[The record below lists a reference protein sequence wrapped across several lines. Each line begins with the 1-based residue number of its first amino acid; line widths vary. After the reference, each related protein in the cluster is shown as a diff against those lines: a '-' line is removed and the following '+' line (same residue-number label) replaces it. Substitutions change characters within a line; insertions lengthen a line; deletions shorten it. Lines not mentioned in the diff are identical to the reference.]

1 MNWRGLNLGIG
12 GLSQL
17 SDAVTRSISAENFDG
32 SKGGGARATEGT
44 GASAARELGPGWKI
58 SPSINLA
65 AQTTVSLAEIEGP
78 GVIQHIWLTVHPTAW
93 RRLILRF
100 FWDDETEPSIE
111 TPLGDFF
118 ANGWCERCNIT
129 SLAVAVNPAGGF
141 NCYWEMP
148 FRRRARI
155 TV

>member
-100 FWDDETEPSIE
+100 F
-111 TPLGDFF
+111 LG
-118 ANGWCERCNIT
+118 R
-129 SLAVAVNPAGGF
+129 
-141 NCYWEMP
+141 
-148 FRRRARI
+148 
-155 TV
+155 